1 MIIFP
6 CQITAEQIEFSFEF
20 PLGTIILHSVEL
32 FKILEKILKI
42 CVPSVPDVQNGD
54 ISYCENSG
62 GSRISIGKE
71 DHSSER
77 QVITLLHE

>member
-1 MIIFP
+1 MVIFP
-6 CQITAEQIEFSFEF
+6 CKITAEQIGFSFQF
-20 PLGTIILHSVEL
+20 LLGRIILHLVEL
-32 FKILEKILKI
+32 LKNWKKSKKI
-42 CVPSVPDVQNGD
+42 CVRSVPDVQNGD

-62 GSRISIGKE
+62 GSRISHGKE